1 MLDGDAQIPAERKP
15 SRRKT
20 GGIMKLRWK
29 HFLVLLAASL
39 VPLLA
44 VTWITHNASRRLGKN
59 ISGKVQ
65 NTLTDTVRQEM
76 VRATR
81 SYAALSLLGGFASE
95 QAIQRLAAQA
105 ELALALPPPPE
116 TRLYYAADFDDPRS
130 APKDMAPS
138 KNHPIHSEDGVVS
151 HKHVSREHPNFLLAP
166 GTNKAVVAK
175 DIARF
180 ARLSATLKRF
190 GHEYGEGLIWVYASL
205 ESGLHIS
212 YPGHGGYPTG
222 YDPRKRHWYEIAKKS
237 KIPTWHPM
245 VDATTRQL
253 TLTVSMPFR
262 RPDGSLAGVAGMD
275 IKIAHALVE
284 SETTSRWS
292 QKMSSFIVGKETN
305 SGSKKGKI
313 WVISSQEKTA
323 PSDSK
328 SGGKIFRQNP
338 EIEEMFHRI
347 KNKKSGYLDMP
358 YKGVNSLWTYAAM
371 IANQYFV
378 IVLPK
383 SEIMTLP
390 EEVGQ
395 MFIGYSKDQR
405 KITGIVVVLAL
416 LFVSIIAFFTSRIS
430 TGHILTVIDAWKRL
444 AKGDFSVRL
453 KARIKDER
461 VQLVHAFNKIV
472 PKIEEHMR
480 MSRALGLA
488 QEVQQSLL
496 PQSDPLLAGFDIAG
510 TSIYCDETGGDYYD
524 LIETNRGGQAGL
536 AIVVGDVSG
545 HGVSSA
551 LLMATARALVMLRAS
566 MPGEAASI
574 INDVNRHLS
583 LDTAKT
589 GNFMTFFYSELAE
602 RGTEVRWV
610 RAGHDPALV
619 YDPSIDA
626 FDELKG
632 QGVPLG
638 FDDSIEYDSFQRR
651 IETGQ
656 VIVIGTDG
664 IWEMHN
670 NTGEMFGKEALMEI
684 IRDNH
689 TASARQILDSVT
701 EALEQFRGGEAA
713 EDDITLVVIKVAQ

>member
-1 MLDGDAQIPAERKP
+1 LILIDMLDGDAQIPAERKP

-116 TRLYYAADFDDPRS
+116 
-130 APKDMAPS
+130 
-138 KNHPIHSEDGVVS
+138 
-151 HKHVSREHPNFLLAP
+151 LLAP

-524 LIETNRGGQAGL
+524 FIETNRGGQAGL